1 MISAQ
6 VVVYAADKPDTLGR
20 VTSHWVVEF
29 CICFMLTMGPRKLP
43 MLQATKESIPVVVA
57 GNKLDLRSGDAHS
70 IESELR
76 NAAAPIM
83 ESFSIV
89 ETCIDCSAKRMINI
103 PEVRQSAVL

>member
-1 MISAQ
+1 MRRTSQTRSAESLRIGLLSSAF
-6 VVVYAADKPDTLGR
+6 V
-20 VTSHWVVEF
+20 S
-29 CICFMLTMGPRKLP
+29 CLTMGLRKLP
-43 MLQATKESIPVVVA
+43 MLQATKENIPVVVA

-103 PEVRQSAVL
+103 PEVRESAVL